1 MMIAGRKRG
10 GPTGDRPATTAWRV
24 PTSAPRFT
32 VGRLSA
38 RLDRGGRGYPRT
50 WGVSGRHQ
58 GQVINHLASPPRLPE
73 WPDSAIR
80 LPGLLHRRGG
90 HRAADRQRALAGQR
104 RQAGYRP
111 TGRQSALAGQG
122 GSGGHD
128 GATGL
133 RGDLQH
139 RAGLAFGMR
148 VRVRGQ
154 LDGWG
159 TDHDLG
165 VTRVG
170 MLADLDG
177 QDRTAGPQA
186 SAATA
191 RMTAPQA

>member
-1 MMIAGRKRG
+1 
-10 GPTGDRPATTAWRV
+10 
-24 PTSAPRFT
+24 
-32 VGRLSA
+32 
-38 RLDRGGRGYPRT
+38 
-50 WGVSGRHQ
+50 
-58 GQVINHLASPPRLPE
+58 
-73 WPDSAIR
+73 
-80 LPGLLHRRGG
+80 
-90 HRAADRQRALAGQR
+90 
-104 RQAGYRP
+104 
-111 TGRQSALAGQG
+111 
-122 GSGGHD
+122 
-128 GATGL
+128 
-133 RGDLQH
+133 
-139 RAGLAFGMR
+139 MR